1 MEKKS
6 FIHFIAV
13 VFIVISACNQKKQF
27 VTLSG
32 FAQGTTYT
40 ISYFNID
47 GKNYQNEIDSIFKT
61 IDKSVSIYDST
72 SLISRIN
79 RSGDKIKTDKYFEE
93 IFHKAVTVSEETNGA
108 FDVTVGPLVNAFGFG
123 FKNKEKISDTLI
135 DSLKKLVDYKNV
147 KIENGYFTKNNPA
160 ICIDFNA
167 IAQGYTVD
175 IISRFMESK
184 GVDKFVVE
192 IGGEVYA
199 KGKKINDEY
208 WNVGIEKPDK
218 NNFEREL
225 KATVHLENKALAT
238 SGNYRKFYVENG
250 VRYSH
255 NIDPST
261 GYPVTH
267 SLLSVSVIADNCTD
281 ADAYATAFMVMGLE
295 KSKTFL
301 ETHKNFDAYFIYSDA
316 AGKIKTYETEGLK
329 ELLTEK

>member
-1 MEKKS
+1 MIKAKL
-6 FIHFIAV
+6 FLLCITIL
-13 VFIVISACNQKKQF
+13 
-27 VTLSG
+27 LSVSCRKNMQLVKITG
-32 FAQGTTYT
+32 FAQGTTYA
-40 ISYFNID
+40 ISYYDVN
-47 GKNYQNEIDSIFKT
+47 GKDYQTEIDSILKT

-79 RSGDKIKTDKYFEE
+79 KSGDKIKVDKYFEE
-93 IFHKAVTVSEETNGA
+93 NFITAEKVSEETNGA

-147 KIENGYFTKNNPA
+147 KIENGYFVKSNPA

-175 IISRFMESK
+175 VISRFLESK
-184 GVDKFVVE
+184 GVEEYVVE

-199 KGKKINDEY
+199 KGKKDNDES
-208 WNVGIEKPDK
+208 WNVGIEKPDE
-218 NNFEREL
+218 NNFDREL

-238 SGNYRKFYVENG
+238 SGSYRKFYIENG
-250 VRYSH
+250 IRYSH
-255 NIDPST
+255 TIDPST

-267 SLLSVSVIADNCTD
+267 SLLSVSVIAGNCTD

-295 KSKTFL
+295 KSKAFL
-301 ETHKNFDAYFIYSDA
+301 ETHKNLDAYFIYSDTD
-316 AGKIKTYETEGLK
+316 GSMKTYETEGLK

>member
-1 MEKKS
+1 MKKMKY
-6 FIHFIAV
+6 FFVCILALG
-13 VFIVISACNQKKQF
+13 IVSCHQNKQL
-27 VTLSG
+27 VKITG
-32 FAQGTTYT
+32 FAQGTTYA
-40 ISYFNID
+40 ISYYNID
-47 GKNYQNEIDSIFKT
+47 GTNYQQEIDSIFKT

-72 SLISRIN
+72 SLISHVN
-79 RSGDKIKTDKYFEE
+79 KSGGKIKTDKYFEE
-93 IFHKAVTVSEETNGA
+93 IFHTAEKVSKETNGA

-135 DSLKKLVDYKNV
+135 DSLKKLVDYRNV
-147 KIENGYFTKNNPA
+147 KIQDGYFMKNNPA

-175 IISRFMESK
+175 IISRFLESK
-184 GVDKFVVE
+184 DVDEYIVE
-192 IGGEVYA
+192 VGGEVYA
-199 KGKKINDEY
+199 KEKKSNGDF
-208 WNVGIEKPDK
+208 WNVGIEKPDE
-218 NNFEREL
+218 NNFDREL

-238 SGNYRKFYVENG
+238 SGNYRKFYIENG

-255 NIDPST
+255 TIDPAT
-261 GYPVTH
+261 GYPVKH

-301 ETHKNFDAYFIYSDA
+301 ETHKELEAYFIYSDTYR
-316 AGKIKTYETEGLK
+316 KIKTYETEGLK